1 MRYDANGFPIPP
13 EFEPV
18 PLGQQ
23 ISGSVLRPVLSAPPP
38 LPPIRSGS
46 RKRWLLVMLV
56 AAGLV
61 PAIIVPELMPLIRQA
76 VVEWSLERAA
86 LCEARNDLEG
96 ASENL
101 GRALHWHGD
110 DVDLLCMRAMLRL
123 ESRDAAGALIDA
135 NQAVAIAPTA
145 IAPLRTRALV
155 QVVLKNPE
163 AALADAKMVVEL
175 AARGDPEALNHRS
188 YIRALVGRD
197 LPAAIDDINAA
208 IASDGEA
215 SAELLDTRGFL
226 LHLSGKHREAIDQLN
241 LAIDS
246 MQQFR
251 RQLSLLAGRIDPS
264 ELARRN
270 RSLEHGL
277 AVMFQHR
284 GLACQAIGLE
294 AQAQQDFEQAT
305 RKGFD
310 PSRGIF

>member
-1 MRYDANGFPIPP
+1 
-13 EFEPV
+13 
-18 PLGQQ
+18 
-23 ISGSVLRPVLSAPPP
+23 
-38 LPPIRSGS
+38 
-46 RKRWLLVMLV
+46 MLV

-61 PAIIVPELMPLIRQA
+61 PAIVVPELMPLIRQA
-76 VVEWSLERAA
+76 VVEWSLEHAA
-86 LCEARNDLEG
+86 LCEARNDLTG

-110 DVDLLCMRAMLRL
+110 DVNLLCMRAMLRL
-123 ESRDAAGALIDA
+123 ENRDAAGALIDA

-155 QVVLKNPE
+155 HVVLENPD
-163 AALADAKMVVEL
+163 AALADAKLVVEL
-175 AARGDPEALNHRS
+175 AIRGDPEALNHRS

-226 LHLSGKHREAIDQLN
+226 LHLTGKHRDAIDQLN

-270 RSLEHGL
+270 RSLEHGM

-284 GLACQAIGLE
+284 GWACQAIGLE